1 MQRKT
6 YRAKPARVESVAVP
20 AGRITAITASAR
32 AAGRFDIVIDGAPV
46 ARLGIQGIEKLGLRV
61 GLDVDELLA
70 AKIGEEATVARA
82 YDRAMMMLAARGRAS
97 GELRRLL
104 VQKGEQPPVVAEV
117 ITRLTAAGFLD
128 DASFAR
134 QFTRWKTG
142 GAGLSRRRIVQELTR
157 KGVDRQTASEAV
169 AETFADE
176 HVDET
181 ATIEAA
187 ALKKLRTLANV
198 DDLTRRRRLFS
209 HLARRGYDA
218 DAIGAVITRLVG
230 RPQD

>member
-1 MQRKT
+1 
-6 YRAKPARVESVAVP
+6 
-20 AGRITAITASAR
+20 
-32 AAGRFDIVIDGAPV
+32 VIDGAPV

-117 ITRLTAAGFLD
+117 ITRLTDAGFLD

-142 GAGLSRRRIVQELTR
+142 GAGLSRRRIEQELTR